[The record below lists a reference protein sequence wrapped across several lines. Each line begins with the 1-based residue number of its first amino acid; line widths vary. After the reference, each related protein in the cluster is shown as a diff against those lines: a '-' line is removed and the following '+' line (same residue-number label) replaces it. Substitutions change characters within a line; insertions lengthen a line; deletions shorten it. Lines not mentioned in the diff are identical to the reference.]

1 MANFYVVFDTN
12 VLVSALLTTHPDSP
26 TATLLNMVLDETI
39 IPLYNEDILSEYHEV
54 LCRQKFGFS
63 ESQISRLI
71 AAIRKGM
78 CVERVHSDYDFPDPD
93 DAVFYE
99 VSLSK
104 EESYLV
110 TGNIKHFPPVAKVVL
125 PAELLAIIL
134 NKEQD

>member
-71 AAIRKGM
+71 AAIRKGICM
-78 CVERVHSDYDFPDPD
+78 ERIPSDYDFPDPD

-110 TGNIKHFPPVAKVVL
+110 TGNIKHFPRVAKVVL

-134 NKEQD
+134 NKEQE